1 MGRNF
6 VLDATVVLHDPRAV
20 LSFEDTHVV
29 IPIEVVEETDRF
41 RRDMDERGRN
51 SRAFARVLDGL
62 RPLGRLGEGV
72 ELDRGSSL
80 RIACEPV
87 GCDLAGLDAGGA
99 GSVDN
104 RVLMLALYLQRRDPD
119 AETAVVTR
127 NVSLRVKAD
136 ALGVRTLDY
145 EKDPAPE
152 ADVYAGWLRVSA
164 PGEAVAAVSEG
175 VEVTLPDLSG
185 RPNEYVLLQDEDN
198 QSRTALGRLSPEAT
212 DHVLPLAHKGE
223 DAAGIRPLNL
233 EQTFALDALLED
245 DIKLVTLTGKAGT
258 GKTLLAVAAGLRKI
272 FLEDCYNRLLVFR
285 PTMAVGRDMGYL
297 PGDLNDKMQPW
308 MQPIRDALELI
319 REIDRRNST
328 RSFPPDIL
336 DCEEIVIQPLS
347 YIRGRS
353 IPHQYLVI
361 DEAQNLTPL
370 EIKTAITR
378 VGLGTKVVV
387 TGDPHQI
394 DNPRVD
400 SLSNGLTTLVRHFR
414 GSELSAH
421 IGLWKGERSPLAEA
435 AADLL

>member
-1 MGRNF
+1 MGQNF
-6 VLDATVVLHDPRAV
+6 VLDATVVLHDPEAV
-20 LSFEDTHVV
+20 LRFEDSRV
-29 IPIEVVEETDRF
+29 IIPMEVLEETDRF

-51 SRAFARVLDGL
+51 SRTFARVLDGL
-62 RPLGRLGEGV
+62 RQRGRLGEGV
-72 ELDRGSSL
+72 RLDNGSCL
-80 RIACEPV
+80 QVVFEPMED
-87 GCDLAGLDAGGA
+87 DLPAPRTGTRDP
-99 GSVDN
+99 VDS
-104 RVLMLALYLQRRDPD
+104 RVLTLALELQRREPNSQ
-119 AETAVVTR
+119 TVVVTR
-127 NVSLRVKAD
+127 DVSLRVKAD
-136 ALGVRTLDY
+136 AVGVRTADY
-145 EKDPAPE
+145 DRDPAPE
-152 ADVYAGWLRVSA
+152 ADVYAGWIRVSA
-164 PGEAVAAVSEG
+164 PGDAVTAVSKGLAVA
-175 VEVTLPDLSG
+175 LPNLNG
-185 RPNEYVLLQDEDN
+185 RPNEYVLLQDEDDR
-198 QSRTALGRLSPEAT
+198 SRTALGRVSPAAT
-212 DHVLPLAHKGE
+212 GHVLPLTHRGE
-223 DAAGIRPLNL
+223 DAAGIRALNL

-319 REIDRRNST
+319 RDTDRRS
-328 RSFPPDIL
+328 SALSLPPDIL
-336 DCEEIVIQPLS
+336 DCEEILIQPLC

-370 EIKTAITR
+370 EVKTALTR

-394 DNPRVD
+394 DNPHVD
-400 SLSNGLTTLVRHFR
+400 SLSNGLVNLVRHFR